1 MSSISVPRAASKR
14 VTGCARVR
22 SRGSGYSRMVLRAMG
37 RACNMGAAA
46 PVIQR
51 TNLTLNRM
59 PAGCHASITTKISAA
74 GAQVRPRNEEWRMV
88 SNQVLV
94 ARLATG
100 LLILGFAL
108 SGCSHFRSHQQASTE
123 SAAPAT
129 VSGSPSS
136 GTPAEP
142 EVTATEA
149 AANAAG
155 TRTVVEPPPPPDT
168 SLLKP
173 GAPMHYTVKRG
184 DTLWGIATMYLKD
197 PWLWPE
203 VWIINPQIPNPHLI
217 YPGDTLALAFGADG
231 RPQISVEQAG
241 AARLEPRLRSTALD
255 NAIPTIPYSAIAAF
269 LSRPSVMSSEQI
281 SHAPYVLAF
290 RDRHEVAGSGNE
302 VYVRNLSA
310 GENAR
315 FAVVHVA
322 TPLRDPDDGKV
333 VGYEGIYTATALV
346 QRPGDPAKALL
357 IDPARETLRGDRLLS
372 TDASETPI
380 NFALHAPAA
389 PVHGRIIDVVG
400 GVELVG
406 QYQVVVINRGKR
418 HGLEAGNVLAVDQAG
433 DVVHDLYRGGR
444 NIGSTV
450 GIAFAPKVRLPDE
463 RSGTLLVFKVFDRL
477 SYGLIVGASNAIHVA
492 DVVRN
497 P

>member
-1 MSSISVPRAASKR
+1 
-14 VTGCARVR
+14 
-22 SRGSGYSRMVLRAMG
+22 
-37 RACNMGAAA
+37 
-46 PVIQR
+46 
-51 TNLTLNRM
+51 
-59 PAGCHASITTKISAA
+59 
-74 GAQVRPRNEEWRMV
+74 MV

-94 ARLATG
+94 ARFAAG
-100 LLILGFAL
+100 LLTLGFAL
-108 SGCSHFRSHQQASTE
+108 SGCSHFRSHQAGPE
-123 SAAPAT
+123 SAPAAT
-129 VSGSPSS
+129 VSGSAAS
-136 GTPAEP
+136 GAPAEP

-155 TRTVVEPPPPPDT
+155 TRTVVEPAPAPDT

-184 DTLWGIATMYLKD
+184 DTLWGIASMYLKD

-241 AARLEPRLRSTALD
+241 SARLEPRLRSTALD
-255 NAIPTIPYSAIAAF
+255 TAIPTIPYSAIAAF
-269 LSRPSVMSSEQI
+269 LARPTVVSDEEI
-281 SHAPYVLAF
+281 RHAPYVLAF
-290 RDRHEVAGSGNE
+290 RDRHEIAGSGNE

-346 QRPGDPAKALL
+346 QRPGDPAKAVL

-372 TDASETPI
+372 SDSSATPI
-380 NFALHAPAA
+380 NFALRAPAA

-400 GVELVG
+400 GVDLVG

-418 HGLEAGNVLAVDQAG
+418 HGLEPGNVLAVDQAG
-433 DVVHDLYRGGR
+433 DVVHDVYRGGR
-444 NIGSTV
+444 NIGSTI
-450 GIAFAPKVRLPDE
+450 GTAFAPKVRLPDE
-463 RSGTLLVFKVFDRL
+463 RSGTLLVFKVFDRV
-477 SYGLIVGASNAIHVA
+477 SYGLIVGASDTIHVA